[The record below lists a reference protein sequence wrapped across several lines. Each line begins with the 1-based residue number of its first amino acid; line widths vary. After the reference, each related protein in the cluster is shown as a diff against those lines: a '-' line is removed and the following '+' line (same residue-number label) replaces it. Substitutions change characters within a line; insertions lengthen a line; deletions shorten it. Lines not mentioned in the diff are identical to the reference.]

1 MLLIPPNPNPADDEA
16 FDLELHPDCFVNQNL
31 CPK

>member
-1 MLLIPPNPNPADDEA
+1 MLLIPSNPNPADDEA
-16 FDLELHPDCFVNQNL
+16 FDLELHPDYCVNQNL